1 MLEYWNIGILGNE
14 YQKGQEAR
22 PFPVPIIPSFHYSN
36 IPWNEMMVIL
46 EGKGLTKYFRGLSA
60 LQSVDF
66 KVEEGSITGLIGP
79 NGAGK
84 TTLFNLI
91 SGVFSPN
98 QGTTTFRDINI
109 THLRADRICH
119 LGISRTYQLIRP
131 FLGLSVLKN
140 VLVGIYYGRDKS
152 ISTKKA
158 EEEAWSILE
167 FMDLS
172 SKAAYRADQ
181 LNTGERKRL
190 EISRALGT
198 NPRVLLLDEV
208 IAGLNPSETAT
219 IMKKIESIR
228 GKGVTVFMIEHVMK
242 AVMGLSDK
250 VIVLHHGEKIAE
262 GTPQEVSIHPR
273 VMEAYLGEKRI

>member
-1 MLEYWNIGILGNE
+1 
-14 YQKGQEAR
+14 
-22 PFPVPIIPSFHYSN
+22 
-36 IPWNEMMVIL
+36 MVIL

-60 LQSVDF
+60 LQYVDF

-98 QGTTTFRDINI
+98 QGTTAFRDINI
-109 THLRADRICH
+109 THMRADRICH

-140 VLVGIYYGRDKS
+140 VLVGIYYGRNES
-152 ISTKKA
+152 ISSKRA
-158 EEEAWSILE
+158 EEEAWSTLE
-167 FMDLS
+167 FMELS
-172 SKAAYRADQ
+172 SKAQYHADQ

-190 EISRALGT
+190 EIARALGT
-198 NPRVLLLDEV
+198 HPKILLLDEV
-208 IAGLNPSETAT
+208 IAGLNPSETAA

-228 GKGVTVFMIEHVMK
+228 GKGVTIFMIEHVMK

-262 GTPQEVSIHPR
+262 GTPQEVSTHPR

>member
-1 MLEYWNIGILGNE
+1 
-14 YQKGQEAR
+14 
-22 PFPVPIIPSFHYSN
+22 
-36 IPWNEMMVIL
+36 MMVIL

-98 QGTTTFRDINI
+98 QGTTAFRDINI

-262 GTPQEVSIHPR
+262 GTPQEVSTHPR

>member
-1 MLEYWNIGILGNE
+1 
-14 YQKGQEAR
+14 
-22 PFPVPIIPSFHYSN
+22 
-36 IPWNEMMVIL
+36 MMVIL

-60 LQSVDF
+60 LQYVDF

-98 QGTTTFRDINI
+98 QGTTAFRDINI
-109 THLRADRICH
+109 THMRADRICH

-140 VLVGIYYGRDKS
+140 VLVGIYYGRNES
-152 ISTKKA
+152 ISSKRA
-158 EEEAWSILE
+158 EEEAWSTLE
-167 FMDLS
+167 FMELS
-172 SKAAYRADQ
+172 SKAQYHADQ

-190 EISRALGT
+190 EIARALGT
-198 NPRVLLLDEV
+198 HPKILLLDEV
-208 IAGLNPSETAT
+208 IAGLNPSETAA

-228 GKGVTVFMIEHVMK
+228 GKGVTIFMIEHVMK

-262 GTPQEVSIHPR
+262 GTPQEVSTHPR